1 MKSAVIS
8 IAIAASVLAAT
19 TLVVASA
26 VRQDA
31 QAQAASDDPATSAFE
46 AMCSDCHDSERIVSP
61 RRSKAD
67 WEDVINKMIEK
78 GATGS
83 AKDFETVFGY
93 LLRHYGKV
101 FVNNATPDELIMVL
115 GLSQKDA
122 NAIVSYRKSNG
133 SFADFDA
140 IKKVPDIDVKTLEQH
155 KDAVA
160 F

>member
-1 MKSAVIS
+1 MANPGTDHLPTSQLVS
-8 IAIAASVLAAT
+8 QLGEQVS
-19 TLVVASA
+19 TLVRDELTLA
-26 VRQDA
+26 RL
-31 QAQAASDDPATSAFE
+31 E
-46 AMCSDCHDSERIVSP
+46 
-61 RRSKAD
+61 
-67 WEDVINKMIEK
+67 MIEK

-83 AKDFETVFGY
+83 AKDFETVFSY

-101 FVNNATPDELIMVL
+101 FVNNAAPDEIMMVL

-122 NAIVSYRKSNG
+122 DAIVSYRKSNG